1 MLLRLLHL
9 SLCASLPL
17 SILTFPSDSQPSATR
32 NNNISFLG
40 AKLQNL
46 SSKETLNG
54 PRKKKNL
61 NYFIKSSKQSKCP
74 QCYIGTVVMVK
85 RNKKTEKAVKER
97 QEENANL
104 VKNRRSRARLN
115 DCNTRTRTRTRRGWR
130 NLISPSQR
138 AREREKRE
146 RILLLWKMN

>member
-1 MLLRLLHL
+1 MTAMLLRLLHL

-54 PRKKKNL
+54 PRKKKPKLFHKIVQAIEVPAMLHWHCGYGETKRKKNR
-61 NYFIKSSKQSKCP
+61 KGSKRKTGGECKPGQKQTKQST
-74 QCYIGTVVMVK
+74 I
-85 RNKKTEKAVKER
+85 E
-97 QEENANL
+97 
-104 VKNRRSRARLN
+104 
-115 DCNTRTRTRTRRGWR
+115 
-130 NLISPSQR
+130 
-138 AREREKRE
+138 
-146 RILLLWKMN
+146 